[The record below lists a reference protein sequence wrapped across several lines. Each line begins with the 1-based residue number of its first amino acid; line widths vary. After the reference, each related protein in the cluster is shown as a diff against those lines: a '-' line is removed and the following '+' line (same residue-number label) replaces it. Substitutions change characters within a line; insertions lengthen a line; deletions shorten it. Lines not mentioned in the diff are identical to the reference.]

1 MPAID
6 VGDPLPNLA
15 VRVENPPGT
24 LVNVGLMTLT
34 ITRPD
39 GATDTPAVANPST
52 GEYTTLA
59 PYLATAGGL
68 YRARWVASGANACV
82 KERVYSVGDPV
93 DIDEV
98 RTELKIAGTT
108 TDDLL
113 YRLISAATDEVE
125 RMTGRA
131 LRQRTVTD
139 VVAGGKY
146 AVALSRV
153 PVGAVVSVA
162 ENGTALAPGDWTLV
176 PGSGLLYRGNGLG
189 TRWAEGPAAV
199 TVTYSTSTEP
209 ILLSHRQAIVEIVR
223 ELVGRYRGSSL
234 QPSAGDVTDA
244 ARVARQLV
252 GARLPGFA

>member
-39 GATDTPAVANPST
+39 GATDAPTVANLST
-52 GEYTTLA
+52 GNYTTA
-59 PYLATAGGL
+59 VPYVATAGGL
-68 YRARWVASGANACV
+68 YRARWVATGANACV
-82 KERVYSVGDPV
+82 KERIYSVGDPV

-98 RTELKIAGTT
+98 RTELKIATTT

-113 YRLISAATDEVE
+113 YRLIGAATDEVE

-139 VVAGGKY
+139 VRAGGKH
-146 AVALSRV
+146 AVPLSRI
-153 PVGAVVSVA
+153 PVGAIVSVT
-162 ENGTALAPGDWTLV
+162 EHGTVLASGDWTLV
-176 PGSGLLYRGNGLG
+176 PGSGLLYRGDGSG
-189 TRWAEGPAAV
+189 TSWAPGPAAV
-199 TVTYSTSTEP
+199 AVTYTTSTEP
-209 ILLSHRQAIVEIVR
+209 IAPSHRQAIVEIVR
-223 ELVGRYRGSSL
+223 ELVGRYRGSSG

-244 ARVARQLV
+244 ARVARGLV
-252 GARLPGFA
+252 GARLPGFS